1 MEISG
6 YAAALRRW
14 WWTLLVAT
22 WVAALAGYLVASGLT
37 RIYEAE
43 TRLLVGPFNTDLT
56 TQRASGQLALTYA
69 ELVTSQPLLESV
81 IADLGLDRDVED
93 LRGAITASPN
103 DVTRFLTI
111 RAQDPDP
118 RQAAAIANAL
128 AQATDELA
136 SGTAGVLRPEGEIQ
150 IIDRAIEPTTP
161 VAPQVS
167 LIVLMAAA
175 AGLVGALVLVLMLEL
190 LSTRVRS
197 AEDLARATALPVLA
211 SLGRPDLVEPGA
223 GANRPVPTAEAAG
236 AYRVL
241 STRLVRGGASTPT
254 RVLLVQA
261 TATHDGADAFAA
273 DLAAV
278 LAERSRRVAIV
289 SDATGEPIATV
300 AGVGS
305 VRDPGVGS
313 DDAMGLRRRLAA
325 SVEVLVV
332 HAPALDASP
341 TGLVWA
347 PLADAVVLVAARDTT
362 DRRMAAATAE
372 SLRSMGAP
380 VVGAVLLAP
389 AARGL
394 LRGRFR
400 RPQRK
405 LAADVAGPED

>member
-56 TQRASGQLALTYA
+56 TQRASGQLTLTYA

-81 IADLGLDRDVED
+81 IADLGLERDVDD
-93 LRGAITASPN
+93 LRKTITASPN

-150 IIDRAIEPTTP
+150 VIDRANEPTSP

-175 AGLVGALVLVLMLEL
+175 AGLVGALVIVLMLEL

-197 AEDLARATALPVLA
+197 AEDLARATSLPVLA
-211 SLGRPDLVEPGA
+211 SLAQPIRVEPGT
-223 GANRPVPTAEAAG
+223 GATRPSPTADAAG

-241 STRLVRGGASTPT
+241 STRLVRGGTATPT
-254 RVLLVQA
+254 RVLLAQA
-261 TATHDGADAFAA
+261 TAAGDGADGFAA

-278 LAERSRRVAIV
+278 LAERSRRVALV
-289 SDATGEPIATV
+289 SDATGDAIVTTQ
-300 AGVGS
+300 GVGS
-305 VRDPGVGS
+305 IRDPGVGS
-313 DDAMGLRRRLAA
+313 DDAMELRRRLAS
-325 SVEVLVV
+325 SVDVLVV

-341 TGLVWA
+341 AGLVWT
-347 PLADAVVLVAARDTT
+347 PIADAVVLVAARDVT
-362 DRRMAAATAE
+362 DRRAAAATAD

-389 AARGL
+389 TGRGL
-394 LRGRFR
+394 LRGRLR
-400 RPQRK
+400 RPQPK
-405 LAADVAGPED
+405 LAADVAGRED